1 MPPSGLWAV
10 CLAVPLLCFAPPVCA
25 QLIPIKTIPI
35 AQGDQFEIF
44 PSDNLGLGGVSIALA
59 DSLGDPFSN
68 PATTARLRASRF
80 FSAPTVYSLSHDAG
94 GGRSLPFVWL
104 GRRTEWY
111 GGLAFVLQQVDPSRP
126 PGQNNFAVP
135 SPPVREPGGA
145 APAQIPGPD
154 LRAHGNA
161 YAFGMIGRSWAA
173 RKLSIGASALW
184 TGLHALDGVDLLY
197 SGSIRVKQSGDAL
210 DLRIGA
216 LKQWETEGQGGGIR
230 SLEAVVVHNRFAATH
245 DVLFADQF
253 WDPSLQQ
260 FVAQLRTDRNLDHT
274 NTWGAQLKYRRPLA
288 SPGWS
293 LGWLATVNLASH
305 PKLPNYEITNVA
317 VIPWDPGRSHAYE
330 IGVGVSKVLGPST
343 FGMDL
348 IYQPIRSYTWAD
360 AMAPTA
366 TMIGDTIPVGGKTVE
381 NRFNFSNAVFRIGA
395 GRDIDL
401 PGAAR
406 ALGLQLGLAV
416 RSISYRLQQADRVQL
431 EQRELHTGW
440 YEWTPT
446 WGLTL
451 RFTELELRYR
461 GRVTKG
467 AGRPGS
473 QFQVGVLRDAAFT
486 SGDILAAPNG
496 PLSLVD
502 VNTSTHQISLS
513 LPIH

>member
-1 MPPSGLWAV
+1 
-10 CLAVPLLCFAPPVCA
+10 
-25 QLIPIKTIPI
+25 LIPIKTIPI

-104 GRRTEWY
+104 VRRTDWD
-111 GGLAFVLQQVDPSRP
+111 GGLAFVLRRSIRVVHRARIMPCRP
-126 PGQNNFAVP
+126 PCA
-135 SPPVREPGGA
+135 SGGP
-145 APAQIPGPD
+145 PAQIGP
-154 LRAHGNA
+154 RAHGNA

-260 FVAQLRTDRNLDHT
+260 FVAQLRTDHNLDHT
-274 NTWGAQLKYRRPLA
+274 NTWGAQLKYQRPLA

-348 IYQPIRSYTWAD
+348 IYQPIRSYTWAE